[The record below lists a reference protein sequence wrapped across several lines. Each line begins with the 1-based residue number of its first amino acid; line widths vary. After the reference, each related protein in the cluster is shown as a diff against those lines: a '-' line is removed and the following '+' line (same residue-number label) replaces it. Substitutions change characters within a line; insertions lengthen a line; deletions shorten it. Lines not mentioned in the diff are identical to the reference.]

1 MSFSGYS
8 FVIVSLLSIVLTQIY
23 GFCNVDPNAN
33 PQPAATSGVRAHPQP
48 AATSGVRAHPQL
60 AATSDL
66 NTLGRTNLDPRVDLL
81 PAETLLV
88 HNRVRAEVGVGPM
101 VWDFKLAAFAQN
113 YANVRSKDCALQHS
127 TDEMYGENI
136 AAGWLKSK
144 ESMSGPIAAKLW
156 YGEKK
161 FYNYQTN
168 KCSGMCGHYTQM
180 VANQSH
186 RVGCGHVRC
195 HADTYLWVVCNYAPR
210 PMGDENTRPY

>member
-23 GFCNVDPNAN
+23 GSCNVDPNAN
-33 PQPAATSGVRAHPQP
+33 PQP

>member
-1 MSFSGYS
+1 MSFFGYS
-8 FVIVSLLSIVLTQIY
+8 FVVVTLLSIVLTQIY
-23 GFCNVDPNAN
+23 GSCNVDPNAN
-33 PQPAATSGVRAHPQP
+33 PQPAATSGS
-48 AATSGVRAHPQL
+48 TTLGST
-60 AATSDL
+60 TSDL

-81 PAETLLV
+81 PAETLDV

-101 VWDFKLAAFAQN
+101 VWDNKLAAFAQN
-113 YANVRSKDCALQHS
+113 YANVRSRDCALQHS
-127 TDEMYGENI
+127 PDEMYGENI
-136 AAGWLKSK
+136 AGGWLKSK

-161 FYNYQTN
+161 FYNYETN

-195 HADTYLWVVCNYAPR
+195 HASTYLWVVCNYAPR

>member
-8 FVIVSLLSIVLTQIY
+8 FVVVALLSIVLTQIY
-23 GFCNVDPNAN
+23 GSCNVDPQAN
-33 PQPAATSGVRAHPQP
+33 PQPAATSGS
-48 AATSGVRAHPQL
+48 ATSGSTTSGST
-60 AATSDL
+60 TSDL

-101 VWDFKLAAFAQN
+101 VWDNKLAAFAQN

-161 FYNYQTN
+161 FYNYETN
-168 KCSGMCGHYTQM
+168 KCSGVCGHYTQM

-186 RVGCGHVRC
+186 RVGCGHIRC

>member
-23 GFCNVDPNAN
+23 GSCNVDPNAN
-33 PQPAATSGVRAHPQP
+33 PQPAATSGFRAHPQP